1 MPHTSYRAAQQLVY
15 LWYVYILVAALCLI
29 PISQTQG
36 TITSLYG
43 WRQVPP
49 DSDLTFHAGIDI
61 GAVPG
66 TPIRAVEGGTV
77 TFAYADMRGDGGKV
91 VDITSPLSVGQ
102 LLTRYGHL
110 QEILVTKGEEVKR
123 GQLIG
128 LVGSTGNST
137 GPHLHFEVMTL
148 LPNGLTAYHDPVPWV
163 CDYRQNLLAPH
174 FKSFTV
180 TN

>member
-1 MPHTSYRAAQQLVY
+1 M
-15 LWYVYILVAALCLI
+15 YILVAALCLI

-43 WRQVPP
+43 WRQLVP
-49 DSDLTFHAGIDI
+49 DSGLTFHAGIDI
-61 GAVPG
+61 GAALN

-91 VDITSPLSVGQ
+91 VDITTPISAGQ

-110 QEILVTKGEEVKR
+110 QVILVTKGETVKR

-128 LVGSTGNST
+128 LVGSTGFST

-148 LPNGLTAYHDPVPWV
+148 LPNGLTAYHDPAPWV
-163 CDYRQNLLAPH
+163 CDYRQNLLVPH
-174 FKSFTV
+174 FKSFTG

>member
-1 MPHTSYRAAQQLVY
+1 M
-15 LWYVYILVAALCLI
+15 
-29 PISQTQG
+29 
-36 TITSLYG
+36 
-43 WRQVPP
+43 
-49 DSDLTFHAGIDI
+49 
-61 GAVPG
+61 
-66 TPIRAVEGGTV
+66 

-91 VDITSPLSVGQ
+91 IDITTPNSSGQ

-110 QEILVTKGEEVKR
+110 QEILVTKGEVVKR

-148 LPNGLTAYHDPVPWV
+148 LPSGLTAYHDPAPWV

-174 FKSFTV
+174 FKSFTT